1 MSYDFNE
8 AKEHIVNSYGRLD
21 PVITHGEGVYLYD
34 TNENKYLDFTS
45 GIGVSSLGYGHEK
58 WVKATSKQLK
68 TLAHASNIFYTEPSV
83 KLAKELTEKSNMSK
97 IFFANSGAEANEGSI
112 KLARKYS
119 YDKYGAN
126 RNKILTLVQS
136 FHGRTITTLKATG
149 QEKFHKYFFPFTEGF
164 DYVKA
169 NDIEDFKSKLSDDV
183 CAIMLEAIQGEG
195 GVIPLDNAFVQE
207 VVKICNKKDI
217 LVIFDEVQCGIGRT
231 GKLFGY
237 NHFDVQADIVSV
249 AKGLGAGLPIG
260 GILCSS
266 KIADVFKPGDHGS
279 TFGANPVA
287 CAGAL
292 VVLDEI
298 CNEKYLEKITKRG
311 AYVKELLE
319 EANNPQIEA
328 VRGMGLMIGIK
339 VKCDPAL
346 VQKEA
351 IKKGLL
357 VLTAGKDAVRLL
369 PPLVITKKELKS
381 GIDIIL
387 EILSNIE
394 K

>member
-8 AKEHIVNSYGRLD
+8 AKEHIVNSYGRLE
-21 PVITHGEGVYLYD
+21 PVISHGEGVYLYD

-45 GIGVSSLGYGHEK
+45 GIGVSSLGYGHDK
-58 WVKATSKQLK
+58 WIKATTKQLK
-68 TLAHASNIFYTEPSV
+68 TLVHASNIFYTEPSV
-83 KLAKELTEKSNMSK
+83 KLAKELTEKANMSK
-97 IFFANSGAEANEGSI
+97 VFFANSGAEANEGAI

-126 RNKILTLVQS
+126 RNKVLTLIQS

-169 NDIEDFKSKLSDDV
+169 NDIKDFKEKLSDDV

-195 GVIPLDNAFVQE
+195 GVIPLDKDFVQE
-207 VVKICNKKDI
+207 VVKICNEKDV

-231 GKLFGY
+231 GKMFGY
-237 NHFDVQADIVSV
+237 NNFDVQADIVSV

-260 GILCSS
+260 GILCSA
-266 KIADVFKPGDHGS
+266 KVADVFKPGDHGS

-298 CNEKYLEKITKRG
+298 CNEKYFEKITKRG

-328 VRGMGLMIGIK
+328 IRGIGLMIGIK

-369 PPLVITKKELKS
+369 PPLVITKKELKA

-387 EILSNIE
+387 KILSNIE

>member
-21 PVITHGEGVYLYD
+21 PVIVHGEGVYLYD
-34 TNENKYLDFTS
+34 TKENEYLDFTS

-58 WVKATSKQLK
+58 WVEATSNQLK

-83 KLAKELTEKSNMSK
+83 KLAKELTEKANMSK
-97 IFFANSGAEANEGSI
+97 VFFANSGAEANEGAI

-119 YDKYGAN
+119 YDKYGQG
-126 RNKILTLVQS
+126 RSTVLTLMQS

-149 QEKFHKYFFPFTEGF
+149 QEKFHKYFYPFTEGF

-169 NDIEDFKSKLSDDV
+169 NDLEDFKVKLTDKV

-195 GVIPLDNAFVQE
+195 GVIPLNKEFVQE
-207 VVKICNKKDI
+207 VVKICNEKDI
-217 LVIFDEVQCGIGRT
+217 LVIFDEVQCGIGRS
-231 GKLFGY
+231 GKMFGY
-237 NHFDVQADIVSV
+237 NNFDVKADIVSV

-260 GILCSS
+260 GILCSD
-266 KIADVFKPGDHGS
+266 KVADVFKPGDHGS

-292 VVLDEI
+292 VVLDELCTNKSFEEI
-298 CNEKYLEKITKRG
+298 SEKG

-319 EANNPQIEA
+319 ESKNPQIVD
-328 VRGMGLMIGIK
+328 VRGFGLMIGIK
-339 VKCDPAL
+339 VKCSPAL

-351 IKKGLL
+351 INKGLL
-357 VLTAGKDAVRLL
+357 VLTAGKDVVRLL
-369 PPLVITKKELKS
+369 PPLVITKEELKT
-381 GIDIIL
+381 GIDILLDIL
-387 EILSNIE
+387 LNIKE
-394 K
+394 